1 MTNINAVQCKSRTLQ
16 FLLCSALL
24 IPLNIQANDVIRT
37 MPLQNLVFDSE
48 VAAVEAMK
56 DHCLAESSHEDAEHM
71 GAILQTNDG
80 RFLVTHGQAKPGQ
93 TKVTFAILRPPTA
106 KVVALWHTHGA
117 PGRST
122 ERFSIQ
128 DTDTVREIGLPFYL
142 IAPSG
147 QISLLVGTKKGIP
160 NVQLTSED
168 AHRLKAIR
176 KYPGLA
182 LYRVEQKG
190 SET

>member
-24 IPLNIQANDVIRT
+24 IPLNIQASDVIRT
-37 MPLQNLVFDSE
+37 RPLQNRVFDSE

-93 TKVTFAILRPPTA
+93 TTVTFAILRPPTA

-117 PGRST
+117 PGRRT

-128 DTDTVREIGLPFYL
+128 DSDTVREIGLPFYL

-160 NVQLTSED
+160 NVQLTSEG